1 MQFPELHP
9 VDLAILLLYLA
20 ANAALGL
27 ISIRKHRGKSSEAEE
42 YLLAG
47 RTLTLPAF
55 VATLV
60 STWYGG
66 IIAIGEYSFD
76 NGIVTW
82 IVFGIPYYVAA
93 LIFALLLAKRINRR

>member
-1 MQFPELHP
+1 MQFPALHP
-9 VDLAILLLYLA
+9 VDLGLIIVYLV

-27 ISIRKHRGKSSEAEE
+27 VAIRKHRGKSSDVEE

-66 IIAIGEYSFD
+66 IIAIGQYSFD
-76 NGIVTW
+76 NGLVTW
-82 IVFGIPYYVAA
+82 VVFGIPYYVAA
-93 LIFALLLAKRINRR
+93 LIFALLLV

>member
-1 MQFPELHP
+1 MSLAGFTAPRL
-9 VDLAILLLYLA
+9 VDLSLIVIYLGLLLRLA
-20 ANAALGL
+20 Y
-27 ISIRKHRGKSSEAEE
+27 RRGRREDEATRE

-66 IIAIGEYSFD
+66 VLGVGEYSYLHGLS
-76 NGIVTW
+76 NW
-82 IVFGIPYYVAA
+82 IVLGCPYSIA
-93 LIFALLLAKRINRR
+93 FAIQADGHKH